1 MKIVNLSFDS
11 PEQLFYFWKFFFFK
25 NKFMNKSIVSGIFVF
40 AVLSGIL
47 LTSCK
52 ENTESM
58 KAPIAEI
65 KPHELSIHGHTRVDN
80 YFWLNDRDSSY
91 VIDYL
96 NAENDYTKEVMKDTE
111 AFQDSLYNEMLS
123 RIKQTDNSVPYFL
136 NGYHYYTRYEE
147 GKEYPIFCR
156 KKETL
161 EAEEE
166 VMLNVN
172 EMAEGYAYYQV
183 GGIAVSE
190 NNKILAFSVDT
201 VSRRKYTIYFKSLES
216 GEIFSDEIPN
226 TSGSITWASDN
237 KTIFY
242 SFKDETLR
250 PFKIFN
256 YNLDSKQNKEVFE
269 EKDPTFRCY
278 VYKTKSR
285 KFLVIGSSSTMSDEY
300 RILESDSPFGTFKVF
315 EPRHDDMLYGID
327 HYKDKFYIR
336 TNDQAKNFRL
346 MATPV
351 NKTAIDNWEEI
362 IPHREDV
369 LLENFELFKDYLV
382 LEERKLGL
390 TLLRVINQNTDAEHY
405 VDFGEDTY
413 TSYISTNREFDTDVL
428 RFGYTSLTT
437 PSSTFDYNMSTKEKT
452 LMKQQEVLG
461 GFNKEDY
468 QSERVWAEATDG
480 TKVPISLVYKKD
492 LFKKDGSNPLWIQAY
507 GSYGSS
513 FDPYFSS
520 VRLSLLDRGF
530 VWAVAHVRGGQELGR
545 YWYEDGKLLKKINT
559 FTDFIACTKHL
570 QEKKY
575 SSEDKTFAW
584 GGSAGGLLI
593 GAVVNMSPEIF
604 NGAIAA
610 VPFVDVITTML
621 DETIPLTT
629 GEYDEWGNPNDK
641 EYYDYVLSYSPYD
654 NVEAKDYPNLLVTT
668 GYHDSQVQY
677 WEPAKWVAKLRAHKT
692 DENLLLLQTNM
703 DFGHGGASGRF
714 ERLKEVA
721 LEYAFVF
728 KLSNISK

>member
-80 YFWLNDRDSSY
+80 YFWLKDRDSSY

-111 AFQDSLYNEMLS
+111 TFQDSLYNEMLS
-123 RIKQTDNSVPYFL
+123 RIKQTDNSVPYSL
-136 NGYHYYTRYEE
+136 NGYFYYTRYEE

-351 NKTAIDNWEEI
+351 NKTTIDNWEEI

-437 PSSTFDYNMSTKEKT
+437 PSSTFDYNMSKKEKT

-461 GFNKEDY
+461 GFKKEDY
-468 QSERVWAEATDG
+468 HSERVWAEASDG

-492 LFKKDGSNPLWIQAY
+492 LFKKTVLTRY
-507 GSYGSS
+507 GS
-513 FDPYFSS
+513 
-520 VRLSLLDRGF
+520 
-530 VWAVAHVRGGQELGR
+530 
-545 YWYEDGKLLKKINT
+545 
-559 FTDFIACTKHL
+559 KHTVHMDL
-570 QEKKY
+570 H
-575 SSEDKTFAW
+575 
-584 GGSAGGLLI
+584 LI
-593 GAVVNMSPEIF
+593 PI
-604 NGAIAA
+604 
-610 VPFVDVITTML
+610 L
-621 DETIPLTT
+621 
-629 GEYDEWGNPNDK
+629 
-641 EYYDYVLSYSPYD
+641 VL
-654 NVEAKDYPNLLVTT
+654 
-668 GYHDSQVQY
+668 
-677 WEPAKWVAKLRAHKT
+677 
-692 DENLLLLQTNM
+692 
-703 DFGHGGASGRF
+703 FG
-714 ERLKEVA
+714 
-721 LEYAFVF
+721 
-728 KLSNISK
+728 